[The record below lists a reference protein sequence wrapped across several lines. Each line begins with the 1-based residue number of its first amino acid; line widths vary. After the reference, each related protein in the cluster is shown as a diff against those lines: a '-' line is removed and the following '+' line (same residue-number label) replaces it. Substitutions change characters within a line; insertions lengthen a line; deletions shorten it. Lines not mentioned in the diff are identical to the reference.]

1 MSDIA
6 ILVQYFKKGGKKRLK
21 LVCNDDTLHCNVMN
35 NLMLFLNLQA
45 CSCCV
50 ENEFN

>member
-6 ILVQYFKKGGKKRLK
+6 ILVQDFKKGKQKRLK
-21 LVCNDDTLHCNVMN
+21 LVCNDYTLHCNVMN

-45 CSCCV
+45 CTCYV
-50 ENEFN
+50 LKMN